1 MDYDAVVIGAG
12 HAGIEAALALSR
24 LGRSTMLVTQ
34 NLDTVGKLSCNPAVG
49 GLAKGNIV
57 REIDALG
64 GQMARLI
71 DASMIQYRILNR
83 SRGPAVQA
91 PRAQADKHLYQR
103 VAKQTLESCSGLEL
117 YQDTVSE
124 LLFNSAGTSVRGVRT
139 ERGRDIGCSVVVLST
154 GTFLNGT
161 IFIGD
166 YHGAGGRLGEPP
178 ARGLEKSLGKA
189 GLRIGRMKTGTPA
202 RVARSSLDLTR
213 MELQHGD
220 SEMLPFSFLYDHIER
235 PSVPCYVT
243 YTDDNTHAAIRG
255 AMHRSPLFSGR
266 IVGRGPR
273 YCPSI
278 EDKVQRFPDRDRHQ
292 VFVEPEGL
300 ETEEMYLNGL
310 SSSLPEDVQLAF
322 LRTIPGLEKVHI
334 VRPGYAVEYD
344 YIDPTGLFPSLETKQ
359 VEGLFIAGQTNG
371 TSGYEEA
378 AGQGL
383 LAGINASRRL
393 DNEPPLILSRA
404 EAYIGVLIDDLVT
417 LGTEEPY
424 RMFTSRAEHRLR
436 LRHDSSDMRLF
447 EHGYRLGLHDEARHE
462 AFLAKRGRIEET
474 KELLRKRFV
483 SENEPAGLISGAVG
497 RSFYHLLKKP
507 EVDVARLAEYAP
519 ELFVELHGDWRRQ
532 LELDVKYEGYIVRE
546 QQQIERLAKM
556 ESVKIPI
563 DFDWAGAPGISNESR
578 EKFKHIRPISI
589 GQASRIS
596 GVRATDLSILMM
608 LLGRGERKGA

>member
-1 MDYDAVVIGAG
+1 MDYDAIVIGAG

-24 LGRSTMLVTQ
+24 LGRSTLLITQ

-49 GLAKGNIV
+49 GLAKGNMV

-71 DASMIQYRILNR
+71 DSSMIQYRILNR

-103 VAKQTLESCSGLEL
+103 VAKQTLEGTSGLEL

-124 LLFNSAGTSVRGVRT
+124 LLFNSVGTAVRGVRT
-139 ERGRDIGCSVVVLST
+139 ERGREISCNVVVLTT

-166 YHGAGGRLGEPP
+166 YQGAGGRLGEPP
-178 ARGLEKSLGKA
+178 ARGLERSLSKA

-213 MELQHGD
+213 MELQNGD
-220 SEMLPFSFLYDHIER
+220 TEMQPFSFLYDHIER

-243 YTDDNTHAAIRG
+243 HTDDTTHAAIRD
-255 AMHRSPLFSGR
+255 AMHRSPLFSGK

-278 EDKVQRFPDRDRHQ
+278 EDKVQRFPDRDRHH

-310 SSSLPEDVQLAF
+310 SSSLPEDVQLSF
-322 LRTIPGLEKVHI
+322 LRTIPGLEKVQI

-344 YIDPTGLFPSLETKQ
+344 YIDPTGLFPSLESKQ
-359 VEGLFIAGQTNG
+359 VQGLFIAGQTNG

-393 DNEPPLILSRA
+393 DNAPPLILTRA

-447 EHGYRLGLHDEARHE
+447 EHGYRVGLHDEARHE
-462 AFLAKRGRIEET
+462 AFLAKRSHIEEA
-474 KELLRKRFV
+474 KELLQKRFV
-483 SENEPAGLISGAVG
+483 SENEPAASIPGAAG

-507 EVDVARLAEYAP
+507 EVDIARLAEYAP
-519 ELFVELHGDWRRQ
+519 ELFTELRSDWRRQ

-546 QQQIERLAKM
+546 EQQIQRLTKM
-556 ESVKIPI
+556 ESVKIPA
-563 DFDWAGAPGISNESR
+563 DFDWAIAPGISNESR
-578 EKFKHIRPISI
+578 EKFKHIRPLSI

-596 GVRATDLSILMM
+596 GIRATDLSILMM
-608 LLGRGERKGA
+608 LLGRNERKGA

>member
-24 LGRSTMLVTQ
+24 LGRSTLLITQ

-124 LLFNSAGTSVRGVRT
+124 LLFNSTGAVIRGVRT
-139 ERGRDIGCSVVVLST
+139 ERGREISCSVVVLTT

-161 IFIGD
+161 IFVGD

-178 ARGLEKSLGKA
+178 ARGLEQSLNQA
-189 GLRIGRMKTGTPA
+189 GLSLGRMKTGTPA
-202 RVARSSLDLTR
+202 RVARSSLDLSR
-213 MELQHGD
+213 MELQDGD
-220 SEMLPFSFLYDHIER
+220 TEMLPFSFLYDHVER

-243 YTDDNTHAAIRG
+243 YTDEATHAAIRG
-255 AMHRSPLFSGR
+255 AMHRSPLYSGR

-292 VFVEPEGL
+292 VFVEPESL

-310 SSSLPEDVQLAF
+310 SSSLPEEVQLAF
-322 LRTIPGLEKVHI
+322 LRTIPGLEKVQI

-359 VEGLFIAGQTNG
+359 VKGLFIAGQTNG

-393 DNEPPLILSRA
+393 DNEPPLILTRA

-447 EHGYRLGLHDEARHE
+447 EHGYRLGLHDEARHQ
-462 AFLAKRGRIEET
+462 AFLAKRGRIEES

-483 SENEPAGLISGAVG
+483 SEHEPAALIPGAVG

-519 ELFVELHGDWRRQ
+519 ELFRELGSEWRRQ
-532 LELDVKYEGYIVRE
+532 LELDVKYEGYIARE
-546 QQQIERLAKM
+546 EQQIERLAKM
-556 ESVKIPI
+556 ESVKIPP
-563 DFDWAGAPGISNESR
+563 DFDWAAAPGISNESR
-578 EKFKHIRPISI
+578 EKFKHIRPLSI

-596 GVRATDLSILMM
+596 GIRATDLSILMM
-608 LLGRGERKGA
+608 LLGRNERKGA

>member
-1 MDYDAVVIGAG
+1 
-12 HAGIEAALALSR
+12 
-24 LGRSTMLVTQ
+24 MLVTQ

-124 LLFNSAGTSVRGVRT
+124 ILFNSAGNSVCGVRT
-139 ERGRDIGCSVVVLST
+139 ERGREIGCRVVVLTT

-161 IFIGD
+161 IFVGD

-178 ARGLEKSLGKA
+178 ACGLEKSLSKA

-202 RVARSSLDLTR
+202 RVARSSLDLSR
-213 MELQHGD
+213 MELQDGD
-220 SEMLPFSFLYDHIER
+220 SEMLPFSFLYNQIER
-235 PSVPCYVT
+235 PSVPCFVT
-243 YTDDNTHAAIRG
+243 YTDDRTHAAIRG

-393 DNEPPLILSRA
+393 DNEPPLILTRA

-462 AFLAKRGRIEET
+462 AFLAKRGRIEEA

-483 SENEPAGLISGAVG
+483 SENEPASGIPGAVG

-507 EVDVARLAEYAP
+507 EVDVARLAQYAP
-519 ELFVELHGDWRRQ
+519 ELFGELHSEWRRQ

-556 ESVKIPI
+556 ESVKIPV
-563 DFDWAGAPGISNESR
+563 DFDWANAPGISNESR
-578 EKFKHIRPISI
+578 EKFKHIRPVSI

-608 LLGRGERKGA
+608 LLGRAERRGA